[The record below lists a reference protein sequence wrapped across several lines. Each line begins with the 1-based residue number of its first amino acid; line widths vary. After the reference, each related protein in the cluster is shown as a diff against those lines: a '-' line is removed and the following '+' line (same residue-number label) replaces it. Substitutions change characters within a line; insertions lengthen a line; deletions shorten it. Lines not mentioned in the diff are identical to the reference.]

1 MVIIREQQT
10 MSVFAIICR
19 HHKQQQQRASLI
31 TCLFQ
36 MMMADNFYVLH
47 EKMRMLLIA
56 IWQFFQ
62 VVYNF
67 SI

>member
-19 HHKQQQQRASLI
+19 HKQQQRASLI

-56 IWQFFQ
+56 LWQFFQ

-67 SI
+67 PI

>member
-1 MVIIREQQT
+1 

-19 HHKQQQQRASLI
+19 HKQQQRASLI

-47 EKMRMLLIA
+47 EKMKMLLIA
-56 IWQFFQ
+56 LWQFFQ

-67 SI
+67 PI